1 SGGQRQRISIARA
14 ILSAPD
20 ILILDDVSSA
30 LDASTERTIIEHL
43 HASEVSQTRIIIS
56 QKINAIRQTDR
67 ILVMDRG
74 TIIASGTHD
83 ELIQSCRTYQEIYET
98 QNPAS

>member
-1 SGGQRQRISIARA
+1 MLGERGQGLSGGQRQRISIARA

-20 ILILDDVSSA
+20 ILILDDVTSA

-43 HASEVSQTRIIIS
+43 HAAEVSQTRIIIS

-74 TIIASGTHD
+74 TIIASGTMM
-83 ELIQSCRTYQEIYET
+83 
-98 QNPAS
+98 N